1 MDNDDTQRTIYS
13 LLLTLGFQPT
23 VDGFR
28 YIEESIVLF
37 RSCHLS
43 MRKLCAT
50 LGEMHGKTIKAVS
63 RDLSTAIKK
72 AHARGWLTRL
82 NELIGFEFILPD
94 EPVRIK
100 GFIAVR
106 SDFISNKDFMSRVL
120 IERLTDIKS
129 REAYDIAD

>member
-28 YIEESIVLF
+28 YI
-37 RSCHLS
+37 
-43 MRKLCAT
+43 
-50 LGEMHGKTIKAVS
+50 
-63 RDLSTAIKK
+63 
-72 AHARGWLTRL
+72 
-82 NELIGFEFILPD
+82 LIGFEFILPD

-100 GFIAVR
+100 GFIAVM
-106 SDFISNKDFMSRVL
+106 SDFISNKDFMSRML